1 MMIEIVVRDFLAE
14 KLSVPVFMEEPEEIP
29 QKYIILERVGG
40 GKSNGLKSATIAFQ
54 SYGPSLHDAAMLNE
68 EVKEALEDIEN
79 QDPVSSA
86 ELNSDYNFTDTET
99 HRYRYQAV
107 YDFIYY

>member
-1 MMIEIVVRDFLAE
+1 MLIENVVKDFLSS
-14 KLSVPVFMEEPEEIP
+14 KLTVSVFLEEPEEIP
-29 QKYIILERVGG
+29 QKYVIVEKVGS
-40 GKSNGLKSATIAFQ
+40 GKPNGLNSATIAIK
-54 SYGPSLHDAAMLNE
+54 SYGASLYDAAMLNE
-68 EVKEALEDIEN
+68 EVKEALEDIDN
-79 QDPVSSA
+79 QDPISSV

>member
-1 MMIEIVVRDFLAE
+1 MIEIVVKDFLE
-14 KLSVPVFMEEPEEIP
+14 KKLDVSVFMEEPEEIP
-29 QKYIILERVGG
+29 ERYIILAKTGS
-40 GKSNGLKSATIAFQ
+40 GKSNGLKSATLVIQ
-54 SYGPSLHDAAMLNE
+54 SYGTSLEDAAMLNE
-68 EVKEALEDIEN
+68 EVIEALEDIDN

>member
-1 MMIEIVVRDFLAE
+1 MIEFVVRDYLA
-14 KLSVPVFMEEPEEIP
+14 KNLSVPVFMEEPEEIP
-29 QKYIILERVGG
+29 ERYIIVEKTGG
-40 GKSNGLKSATIAFQ
+40 VQSNWLKSATVAIM
-54 SYGPSLHDAAMLNE
+54 SYGRSLEEAAVLNE
-68 EVKEALEDIEN
+68 EVKEALEDIED
-79 QDPVSSA
+79 QDPVSRA

>member
-1 MMIEIVVRDFLAE
+1 MIETIVRGFLLK
-14 KLSVPVFMEEPEEIP
+14 KLSCPVFMEEPEEIP
-29 QKYIILERVGG
+29 ERYVILEKTGG
-40 GKSNGLKSATIAFQ
+40 GKSNGLKSATLAIQ
-54 SYGPSLHDAAMLNE
+54 SYGASLEDAAMLNE
-68 EVKEALEDIEN
+68 EVKEALEDIDN
-79 QDPVSSA
+79 QDPISSA

>member
-1 MMIEIVVRDFLAE
+1 MIEIVVKDFLE
-14 KLSVPVFMEEPEEIP
+14 KKLSVPVFMEEPEAIP
-29 QKYIILERVGG
+29 QRYIIIEKVGG
-40 GKSNGLKSATIAFQ
+40 GESIGMKSATIAIQ
-54 SYGPSLHDAAMLNE
+54 SYGTSLADSAMLNE
-68 EVKEALEDIEN
+68 EVKEALREIDDQN
-79 QDPVSSA
+79 PVSSA

>member
-1 MMIEIVVRDFLAE
+1 MLIEIIVRDFLAE
-14 KLSVPVFMEEPEEIP
+14 KLSVSVFTEEPEEIP
-29 QKYIILERVGG
+29 EEYIIIEKVGG
-40 GKSNGLKSATIAFQ
+40 GEYEGLKSATVAIQ
-54 SYGPSLHDAAMLNE
+54 SYGTSLYDAAMLNE
-68 EVKEALEDIEN
+68 EVKEVLLDIDN
-79 QDPVSSA
+79 QNPVSSA